1 MTMNSELEALV
12 RDLER
17 LHSGEMSCESFRR
30 KYLTSSSSID
40 FKNLPDII
48 GSLSHYVDDEDLR
61 MKDEWISSMQSRE
74 LSKMINLLKNGSCE
88 DELKKITFL
97 GYSD

>member
-1 MTMNSELEALV
+1 MNNELEALV
-12 RDLER
+12 RDLE
-17 LHSGEMSCESFRR
+17 LLQSGEMSCESFRQ
-30 KYLTSSSSID
+30 KYLTSKSNIN
-40 FKNLPDII
+40 FKDIPDII

-61 MKDEWISSMQSRE
+61 LEDEWIRNMQSRE
-74 LSKMINLLKNGSCE
+74 LSKMISLLKKGSSE